1 MAKTKLGGQN
11 KQGNILVQDNANAR
25 KRFGFGGVGPITTA
39 PKTGDMF
46 YIEFHD
52 MNKTTLPGSSGGFGS
67 KLPFNKFAKGVSG
80 VSVATT
86 TQPIDR
92 YGKRVYVP
100 TRVDFPEV
108 QLSMYDVVNG
118 EMFSF
123 AMGIYN
129 QFFKNGQMRTD
140 TSNIENSLRDLN
152 AQGRKFSQ
160 KGKPFHQSFEKVVIF
175 HFFGNIDG
183 DLIPTDSQDPRGESK
198 FSQGDRTVPQS
209 GGIQKIE
216 LINPLVTNITFSPSD
231 YSDGQLRT
239 IELALQPENVVFST
253 VSEEVAFPIWMTDG
267 LPYEIETAISEIENG
282 DYTTY
287 KTEFLNDK
295 LNDLIRPNKFD
306 GTETFVANTNEA
318 YQQSLDSRQKFTAQ
332 DNLVNKQKQD
342 ELAKLYNATQINNL
356 ATLGRQDGIDPNQ
369 QFTPEQLEGFSSV
382 LNAQNEI
389 AEAEFEEAKS
399 RHQFIEA
406 VPTEPRFRDPFVPET
421 KYPQVADF
429 ANLGNTYDGGT
440 GTYGGSNFGGA
451 IKNELVNAFFN
462 GRKINWGN
470 IRNSAAQ
477 GIVGNSG
484 IGTLQ
489 NLGKTS
495 QSRFGIVGDLI
506 RDGINSSGTAS
517 GGQIQTTTV
526 PSNISTNSTS
536 ATLNSA
542 QSNINIL
549 KNLTKGIR

>member
-1 MAKTKLGGQN
+1 MATSKQAGQN
-11 KQGNILVQDNANAR
+11 KQGNILIQDNANAR
-25 KRFGFGGVGPITTA
+25 KRFGFGGVGPITSA

-46 YIEFHD
+46 YVEFHD
-52 MNKTTLPGSSGGFGS
+52 INGRTMSGTR
-67 KLPFNKFAKGVSG
+67 LPFNRFAKAISG

-92 YGKRVYVP
+92 YGKRVYIP

-140 TSNIENSLRDLN
+140 SANIENSLRDLET
-152 AQGRKFSQ
+152 QGRKFST
-160 KGKPFHQSFEKVVIF
+160 KGKPFHQTFEKVTVF

-183 DLIPTDSQDPRGESK
+183 SNDPLA
-198 FSQGDRTVPQS
+198 QGDFSVGAPRS

-216 LINPLVTNITFSPSD
+216 LINPLVTNITFTPSD
-231 YSDGQLRT
+231 YANSELRT
-239 IELALQPENVVFST
+239 IEFSLQPENVVFST
-253 VSEEVAFPIWMTDG
+253 VSDDVPFPTWMTDG
-267 LPYEIETAISEIENG
+267 LPYELETAISDIESG
-282 DYTTY
+282 DYTNDTVSRMNELL
-287 KTEFLNDK
+287 KGLSKPSQFDPENDETVLTLLNNNQPT
-295 LNDLIRPNKFD
+295 LSQTTQAQNYLI
-306 GTETFVANTNEA
+306 
-318 YQQSLDSRQKFTAQ
+318 
-332 DNLVNKQKQD
+332 NKQKQD
-342 ELAKLYNATQINNL
+342 ELAKLYNATQMNNL
-356 ATLGRQDGIDPNQ
+356 STLGRKDGIDPNQ
-369 QFTPEQLEGFSSV
+369 QFTAEQLEGFSSV
-382 LNAQNEI
+382 LNAQNEV

-399 RHQFIEA
+399 RHQFVEA
-406 VPTEPRFRDPFVPET
+406 VPTESRFRDPFVPET

-489 NLGKTS
+489 NLSKTS
-495 QSRFGIVGDLI
+495 QSRFGIAGDLI
-506 RDGINSSGTAS
+506 RDCIKNSGTAS
-517 GGQIQTTTV
+517 GGQIRTTTV
-526 PSNISTNSTS
+526 PSNISSNSTS
-536 ATLNSA
+536 STLNSA
-542 QSNINIL
+542 QSNINVL

>member
-1 MAKTKLGGQN
+1 MATSKQAGQN
-11 KQGNILVQDNANAR
+11 KQGTIVVQDNKNAN
-25 KRFGFGGVGPITTA
+25 KRFGFGGVGPITSA

-46 YIEFHD
+46 YVEFHD
-52 MNKTTLPGSSGGFGS
+52 MKGTTRPGSPGGFAS
-67 KLPFNKFAKGVSG
+67 NLPFSRFARNVGG

-92 YGKRVYVP
+92 YGKRVYIP

-108 QLSMYDVVNG
+108 QLSMYDVVDG
-118 EMFSF
+118 EMFTF

-129 QFFKNGQMRTD
+129 QFFKNGQMG
-140 TSNIENSLRDLN
+140 TSSDSIENALRGLN
-152 AQGRKFSQ
+152 HGRKFST
-160 KGKPFHQSFEKVVIF
+160 KGKPFHQSFEKITIF
-175 HFFGNIDG
+175 HFFGNLDAEG
-183 DLIPTDSQDPRGESK
+183 GAEGTTPR
-198 FSQGDRTVPQS
+198 S

-216 LINPLVTNITFSPSD
+216 LVNPLVTNITFSPSD
-231 YSDGQLRT
+231 YSDGNLRT

-253 VSEEVAFPIWMTDG
+253 VSDNVTLPNWLMDG
-267 LPYEIETAISEIENG
+267 LPLELESAISDIESG
-282 DYTTY
+282 DYSSY
-287 KTEFLNDK
+287 KAEMVDFLLQD
-295 LNDLIRPNKFD
+295 IISPSKF
-306 GTETFVANTNEA
+306 EATNE
-318 YQQSLDSRQKFTAQ
+318 T
-332 DNLVNKQKQD
+332 VNKQKQD
-342 ELAKLYNATQINNL
+342 ELAKLYTDTQQNTL
-356 ATLGRQDGIDPNQ
+356 STLGRKDGIDPKQ
-369 QFTPEQLEGFSSV
+369 QFTSEQLEGFSSV

-399 RHQFIEA
+399 RHQFLEA
-406 VPTEPRFRDPFVPET
+406 LPTDPRFSDPFVPET

-429 ANLGNTYDGGT
+429 ANLGSTYDGGT
-440 GTYGGSNFGGA
+440 GRYGGSNLGGS

-495 QSRFGIVGDLI
+495 QSKYGIAGDLI
-506 RDGINSSGTAS
+506 RDGILKSGTSS
-517 GGQIQTTTV
+517 GGQVQTTTV
-526 PSNISTNSTS
+526 PSNISSNSSS

-542 QSNINIL
+542 QSNINVL